1 MRPDPR
7 QVIKSPLVAAAL
19 VAPFVGSR
27 LAQARPNP
35 TSSLRVLPQR
45 VNVISGSS
53 VPLKAII
60 ENHFHAPLW
69 VGTRDTP
76 NAVRFWLAPDSR
88 GPEGSVAATLQRANV
103 LASNWY
109 LVSSAITLVSPLA
122 NTWLYPGKS
131 RQWQF
136 SLGRLYDLTLPG
148 KYRLRLITSRRLYSV
163 VFPAEVTRLTGCKM
177 PGSIVYWQVIPFP
190 KIAVGKAKLLSPLQS
205 KRFTIK
211 VLPPY
216 GKTPAS
222 ALQALNHSSAK
233 LPSARKQ
240 GLCVVLLHSSTAGPG
255 PVSIRVEL
263 VDIGR
268 RSVKVHL
275 AGDPLTDFGFVHVR
289 GPSGLDRVKHFL
301 LPKPHEVVVKY
312 AVPPLTAYGRWLVKH
327 PPKKLPE
334 KTYDLK
340 PGVVYKYVVPINL
353 SCQYDMSLAG
363 VYHVRVELAHPK
375 IWSNWATVK
384 VPS

>member
-1 MRPDPR
+1 MRMENMKR
-7 QVIKSPLVAAAL
+7 SINLVVAAL
-19 VAPFVGSR
+19 VVLFVGSR
-27 LAQARPNP
+27 IAQARPNP
-35 TSSLRVLPQR
+35 TPLLRVLPQR
-45 VNVISGSS
+45 SHVISGST
-53 VPLKAII
+53 VPLKAVI
-60 ENHFHAPLW
+60 ENHFHVPLW
-69 VGTRDTP
+69 VGNQDTP

-88 GPEGSVAATLQRANV
+88 GPEGNIAATLQRTNV
-103 LASNWY
+103 LTSMWY
-109 LVSSAITLVSPLA
+109 LSAPAVIVVSPLA
-122 NTWLYPGKS
+122 KAWLYQGKS
-131 RQWQF
+131 GRWQF
-136 SLGRLYDLTLPG
+136 SLSRLYDLTLPG
-148 KYRLRLITSRRLYSV
+148 RYRLRLITGRRLYSV
-163 VFPAEVTRLTGCKM
+163 NNPAEVARLTCKM
-177 PGSIVYWQVIPFP
+177 PGGIVYWQVIPFP
-190 KIAVGKAKLLSPLQS
+190 KISAGKAKLLPPLQS
-205 KRFTIK
+205 KRFTIR

-222 ALQALNHSSAK
+222 AIQALNHSSAK

-240 GLCVVLLHSSTAGPG
+240 GLCVMLMHPAIAGPG
-255 PVSIRVEL
+255 PISVRVEL

-268 RSVKVHL
+268 RPVKVHL
-275 AGDPLTDFGFVHVR
+275 AGDPLTDFGLVHVR
-289 GPSGLDRVKHFL
+289 GPSDLDRVKHLL

-312 AVPPLTAYGRWLVKH
+312 AVPPLTAYGKWLVKH

-375 IWSNWATVK
+375 IWSNWVTVK